1 MLSKCVIARDTGTHH
16 RDAWWAAHIVDR
28 CLRTDRDLDPLSQ
41 TAEKLADIC
50 FPTANYL
57 ILRGFALYLA
67 VFLVRGNE
75 ELLIVHRI

>member
-28 CLRTDRDLDPLSQ
+28 CLRTGRDLNPLSQ

-50 FPTANYL
+50 FSTTNYH
-57 ILRGFALYLA
+57 ILLGFALYLA